1 MQEVE
6 LYNNKTICESK
17 DLMNCVTNNLTVKQ
31 MQLIL
36 LLGSQVHELDNELN
50 QYNISISELCDI
62 FNVDKSKPDRR
73 NKLIDEL
80 KKLASKIVTIQE
92 EHITT
97 ITGWVSMI
105 KVNEADKTVSIKL
118 ADWLHEYFIDIPTD
132 KKLIYRIEHIFRLR
146 QKSAINLYRW
156 AYSKN
161 GFDNTVKIKIDEAK
175 TIFHGTDNIRTCDFI
190 KDKLKPAIEEIN
202 NKTDLIIK
210 VKPIKAKGSRSYTSL
225 EFSINSKDSK
235 KIKAFHELHENEKIL
250 DVLKSYG
257 LIFDDDNIPEGVPES
272 FAHQSLIKD
281 LKHTIKPKYDN
292 NKHN

>member
-1 MQEVE
+1 MQEIE
-6 LYNNKTICESK
+6 FYTNKAICENK
-17 DLMNCVTNNLTVKQ
+17 DLIIEVENDLTVR
-31 MQLIL
+31 QLKLVL
-36 LLGSQVHELDNELN
+36 LLGSQVHELDDDLNSYTIEL
-50 QYNISISELCDI
+50 SKLCDL
-62 FNVDKSKPDRR
+62 FNVDKYRPDRR
-73 NKLIDEL
+73 NKLIEEL
-80 KKLASKIVTIQE
+80 KKIRSKTVIVRKKKLTS
-92 EHITT
+92 
-97 ITGWVSMI
+97 ITGWVDKIDIDEDTNM
-105 KVNEADKTVSIKL
+105 VNIRLS
-118 ADWLHEYFIDIPTD
+118 DWLHKYFINIPQD
-132 KKLIYRIEHIFRLR
+132 NKLIYRIENVFRLN
-146 QKSAINLYRW
+146 QKNAINLYRW
-156 AYSKN
+156 AYSKK

-175 TIFHGTDNIRTCDFI
+175 TIFHGTDNIRTCNFI
-190 KDKLKPAIEEIN
+190 NDKLKPSIEEIN